1 MKMKKE
7 FKKLNPPNDNCKEL
21 FEEYEKNYRIFVSKL
36 NKVARF
42 EPKSQ
47 YLYAIMDS
55 VAFKDTQT
63 ALDIAIKHKSNSK
76 GR

>member
-1 MKMKKE
+1 MKKE
-7 FKKLNPPNDNCKEL
+7 FKKLSPPNDNVKER
-21 FEEYEKNYRIFVSKL
+21 FEEYERNYKIFISKL

-42 EPKSQ
+42 EPKSM
-47 YLYAIMDS
+47 YLHAIMDS